1 MLSSTIYSRLVYF
14 CVSCNMQYRVTHIKS
29 IQEKTSTSKFSIDVS
44 TVFAGPNEIVPN
56 CGEV

>member
-1 MLSSTIYSRLVYF
+1 MLSSTIYSRLEYF

-44 TVFAGPNEIVPN
+44 TVFAGQNEIVPN